1 MKPFH
6 LIFAAMILCS
16 ACRTPDSDNESQK
29 SNDLFTNIDK
39 FQLEDSA
46 SNADEIKTFD
56 TTSLRGKADKLLWE
70 LKDNDDFSY
79 VIMYGTDT
87 LIDMNGDG
95 QPDLL
100 IEYYGASGT
109 GLKNGAEIILFNTST
124 NRFMYENTIDLP
136 NPTFYFNTNTIVSY
150 YIGNGGGDAT
160 KFRWN
165 GYRLD
170 TLEHID
176 VDIQSASDEFLMTS
190 VIHDYKTGRTSTVT
204 SDRVRLPAEYKYF
217 DYKPIVRKE

>member
-1 MKPFH
+1 MFH
-6 LIFAAMILCS
+6 
-16 ACRTPDSDNESQK
+16 
-29 SNDLFTNIDK
+29 
-39 FQLEDSA
+39 LEDSA

-56 TTSLRGKADKLLWE
+56 TTTLRGKADKLLWE

-95 QPDLL
+95 QLDLL

-109 GLKNGAEIILFNTST
+109 GLKNGAVIILFNTST
-124 NRFMYENTIDLP
+124 RRFMYENTIDLP

-170 TLEHID
+170 TLEYID